1 MARMVRGPSPR
12 RRRATAPPRSRQRR
26 LDAYPTGLVACVSD
40 SYDVFKACSEI
51 WGETLRSKVL
61 GREGTLVVRPDSGE
75 PCATSLKCLELLYE
89 KFGGPLARVGRL
101 EVPSLG
107 VVVGRPARRRRDGRG
122 DGVPV
127 GSKKY
132 SNRVSSTTRRRRRT
146 PARHLRARRRDGF
159 IRAGQVNE
167 KGYKVLDPHVRLIWG
182 DGIDYQA
189 LCTICATLKANGW
202 SLDNIAFG
210 SGGGLLQ
217 KLNRDTQ
224 KCAFKCSSITVGGQD
239 RDVFKDPVT
248 DPGKASKRGRL
259 ALVADSEGS
268 YVTKTACPR
277 EGVPGDVLVEV
288 FRDGTLLVD
297 QSFDDVRAR
306 AAIPDPSPLPLLGSV
321 AGTPPSKSCC
331 EVA

>member
-1 MARMVRGPSPR
+1 M
-12 RRRATAPPRSRQRR
+12 
-26 LDAYPTGLVACVSD
+26 SD

-107 VVVGRPARRRRDGRG
+107 VVVVGRPTRRRHDGRG
-122 DGVPV
+122 DGLPV
-127 GSKKY
+127 GPKKY

-306 AAIPDPSPLPLLGSV
+306 AAIPDPSTLPLLGSV
-321 AGTPPSKSCC
+321 AGAPPSKSCW
-331 EVA
+331 